1 MKPKDKITKLAESIQ
16 KRLMADLTDRRGF
29 RQEYDLVDKDTK
41 DEWRETWNA
50 IIVKE
55 LKKG

>member
-1 MKPKDKITKLAESIQ
+1 MKPKDKTTKLAERIQ

-29 RQEYDLVDKDTK
+29 RQEYDLVDKDVK
-41 DEWRETWNA
+41 AEWHETWNA